1 MKTTRAKRTLTALLL
16 LLSAQFLAAQPAD
29 SLAEARRSALAEARY
44 LKSIYKTDAAIEVL
58 SAWVGQERFDED
70 VMAELADC
78 HFQNGDYELAAGTL
92 NILALQSPDNLFYP
106 IRQMQ
111 VAMRMKDYLACAR
124 FGRTVL
130 SLDSIPAVAAL
141 MGDAL
146 NLAGQADSALVLYR
160 QALALKPHNEAVVSK
175 AANLL
180 LSATDYAGVKEM
192 TENYLALD
200 PDNPTVASIRGL
212 AFYLEGSYDSSAV
225 VFQRMEDK
233 GQEIYPVFYY
243 LGQSYWHTNTVYRA
257 EEELLKAWALD
268 SSDVN
273 LAYTIA
279 AVKADGYKC
288 FSEIE
293 PWLEKSIEMIRP
305 DSLLVSRI
313 YQQYAI
319 GHYRK
324 YAYKEAIPYFEDAY
338 RYNPK
343 LLSALS
349 NIGYCYEQ
357 LKQYRAA
364 LEWYER
370 YLALAPPN
378 SSGYEFARKSIEF
391 IKGELFMEEKK

>member
-16 LLSAQFLAAQPAD
+16 LLSAWFLPAQPAD

-58 SAWVGQERFDED
+58 SGWVSQERFDED
-70 VMAELADC
+70 VLAELADC
-78 HFQNGDYELAAGTL
+78 HFQNGDYERAAGTL
-92 NILALQSPDNLFYP
+92 NMLALQSPDNLFYP

-192 TENYLALD
+192 TESYLALD

-212 AFYLEGSYDSSAV
+212 AFYLSKS
-225 VFQRMEDK
+225 FR
-233 GQEIYPVFYY
+233 
-243 LGQSYWHTNTVYRA
+243 LR
-257 EEELLKAWALD
+257 L
-268 SSDVN
+268 VN
-273 LAYTIA
+273 
-279 AVKADGYKC
+279 DC
-288 FSEIE
+288 FSVRYI
-293 PWLEKSIEMIRP
+293 
-305 DSLLVSRI
+305 
-313 YQQYAI
+313 I
-319 GHYRK
+319 G
-324 YAYKEAIPYFEDAY
+324 FFT
-338 RYNPK
+338 
-343 LLSALS
+343 LSGGHLHT
-349 NIGYCYEQ
+349 ICTGKFRHEV
-357 LKQYRAA
+357 
-364 LEWYER
+364 
-370 YLALAPPN
+370 
-378 SSGYEFARKSIEF
+378 G
-391 IKGELFMEEKK
+391 